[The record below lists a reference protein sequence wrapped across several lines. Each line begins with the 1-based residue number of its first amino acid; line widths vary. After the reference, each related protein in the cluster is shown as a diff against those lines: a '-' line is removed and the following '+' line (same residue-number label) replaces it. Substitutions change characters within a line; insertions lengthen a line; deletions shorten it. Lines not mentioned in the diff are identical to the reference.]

1 MKDVFR
7 IKGRFVVLLAT
18 LSTAALAEQRFVDVS
33 PDAPSYFQTGD
44 GRAWIPVGCNIC
56 FERLYGTEDNGRAAC
71 EERYFARMRKFAAN
85 GGNFLRIWLGHPF
98 FEVMP
103 STAGEYDPAATE
115 TLKKTVRLAEEL
127 GIKLKFTL
135 ESFRSVLPADKVGKG
150 LYAAFFNRPLYA
162 PYAKNMREFYAS
174 EKCFEIYLGK
184 ARYLKSLGLG
194 DSPAVICWELWN
206 EINSTGSVDAY
217 ADWSDRMLA
226 ALGAL
231 FPRQMVTQN
240 LGSFSGVDAFRIYDY
255 LGRVRENAFMQVHRY
270 LDPGASLD
278 VCRGPMDVLCAEAV
292 RELRDRRPDRP
303 ALLAEVGAVRANHT
317 GPSDLYDLDAKGMLL
332 HDEIFAAFFAGAAGC
347 GQPWHWDHQYLDRHD
362 LWYHFARFAKATEGL
377 DPIAEKFR
385 PFRTE
390 TRRLRIYGLKGRR
403 TTVLWCR
410 DKANTW
416 EAEYG
421 NGIPPETLRDVKL
434 PFSSHEGFSVY
445 LPWEDRTV
453 SLPAGRCVLP
463 PFQRSCTVRFAETP
477 EVRPATVA
485 TNLTPQARAFVVN
498 LMRIADSG
506 RFVYSWTH
514 PWQET
519 DAAFRAPEGDGWRA
533 KAPDEFVF
541 ASRFNSLTGEAPV
554 MYFSDLRFV
563 VGSYLGEAAYARNRA
578 SLTAM
583 IRKAWHDYQAVPVFS
598 WHVENPYVP
607 NGWKDPKHGEAP
619 YRYRSAS
626 TGYPQANRYV
636 FREILEGTGGPCGF
650 GRQSRLHAAA
660 PVATN
665 ANPRAWYDARL
676 GEIAAFLNGL
686 TGTDGEPIPAVVRLF
701 HECEDDWSWWGIG
714 SVSVK
719 DYVELFRYTV
729 THLRKLTGGANLL
742 FAYSPDRY
750 WWRFGTEGDGDA
762 HSFMGRY
769 PGDGFVD
776 VIGYDDY
783 QIGTGTN
790 AQIVAKRQESAVEK
804 MRLITAE
811 ARRRG
816 KACGLF
822 ESGAIN
828 AARPDYYD
836 WLYKALTAEGV
847 GFSFVNMWGGYEIPL
862 TPEGKD
868 SLKRF
873 LQKPEVVTYRD
884 GINLTDPTILGRGK
898 RGCPSQSS
906 ARKN

>member
-7 IKGRFVVLLAT
+7 IKGWFVVLLAT

-33 PDAPSYFQTGD
+33 PDAPSYFQTDD

-103 STAGEYDPAATE
+103 SAAGEYDPAATE

-347 GQPWHWDHQYLDRHD
+347 GQPWHWDHQYLDCHD

-463 PFQRSCTVRFAETP
+463 PFQRSCTVR
-477 EVRPATVA
+477 
-485 TNLTPQARAFVVN
+485 
-498 LMRIADSG
+498 
-506 RFVYSWTH
+506 
-514 PWQET
+514 
-519 DAAFRAPEGDGWRA
+519 
-533 KAPDEFVF
+533 
-541 ASRFNSLTGEAPV
+541 
-554 MYFSDLRFV
+554 
-563 VGSYLGEAAYARNRA
+563 
-578 SLTAM
+578 
-583 IRKAWHDYQAVPVFS
+583 
-598 WHVENPYVP
+598 
-607 NGWKDPKHGEAP
+607 
-619 YRYRSAS
+619 
-626 TGYPQANRYV
+626 
-636 FREILEGTGGPCGF
+636 
-650 GRQSRLHAAA
+650 
-660 PVATN
+660 
-665 ANPRAWYDARL
+665 
-676 GEIAAFLNGL
+676 
-686 TGTDGEPIPAVVRLF
+686 VVRGWEF
-701 HECEDDWSWWGIG
+701 
-714 SVSVK
+714 
-719 DYVELFRYTV
+719 
-729 THLRKLTGGANLL
+729 
-742 FAYSPDRY
+742 
-750 WWRFGTEGDGDA
+750 
-762 HSFMGRY
+762 
-769 PGDGFVD
+769 
-776 VIGYDDY
+776 
-783 QIGTGTN
+783 
-790 AQIVAKRQESAVEK
+790 
-804 MRLITAE
+804 
-811 ARRRG
+811 
-816 KACGLF
+816 
-822 ESGAIN
+822 
-828 AARPDYYD
+828 
-836 WLYKALTAEGV
+836 
-847 GFSFVNMWGGYEIPL
+847 
-862 TPEGKD
+862 
-868 SLKRF
+868 
-873 LQKPEVVTYRD
+873 
-884 GINLTDPTILGRGK
+884 
-898 RGCPSQSS
+898 
-906 ARKN
+906 